1 MLKQGNKEKPLNKE
15 HLEKWVLH
23 QSVRKLKIF
32 NITNQFHYQVMIN
45 RKNKM
50 M

>member
-1 MLKQGNKEKPLNKE
+1 MLKQGSKEKQWNKE

-23 QSVRKLKIF
+23 QSLRKLRIF
-32 NITNQFHYQVMIN
+32 NITNQFHYQVSNN

-50 M
+50 R